1 MADEVANAAALGADE
16 LDELFSAL
24 SGTSR
29 RRRQDAS
36 HEIALAAAVDATP
49 MVGHVDELIEA
60 LALPEAQTRWE
71 TLTTLGEIALVNADA
86 VEGAYEGAEAA
97 LFDEGSAILRL
108 AAFRFLVRLGKSSPA
123 HSDMVWQI
131 LDEAIQCFHGD
142 PEYRDMLGAL
152 DEFARG
158 DLSDATR
165 EALLARVGFDA
176 QNGRGYIKIMSA
188 GIVSAA
194 KGE

>member
-36 HEIALAAAVDATP
+36 HEIALAAAVDAAP

-71 TLTTLGEIALVNADA
+71 ALATLGEIALVNA
-86 VEGAYEGAEAA
+86 VTELHGLQVG
-97 LFDEGSAILRL
+97 
-108 AAFRFLVRLGKSSPA
+108 LVN
-123 HSDMVWQI
+123 M
-131 LDEAIQCFHGD
+131 
-142 PEYRDMLGAL
+142 
-152 DEFARG
+152 ARG
-158 DLSDATR
+158 
-165 EALLARVGFDA
+165 
-176 QNGRGYIKIMSA
+176 GRGLQIGLWNQSDFLCFPLI
-188 GIVSAA
+188 GIAR
-194 KGE
+194 